1 MYMRKTN
8 WVISLSSLFLS
19 VTQQQLCAADCKRP
33 VQGPPGPIGTKG
45 VFDFNSLT
53 SVAGLEFL
61 IGPTGP
67 TNPAGITGPP
77 GMTGAQGLPGAMGAT
92 GALGPTG
99 PAGET
104 GATGAMGAT
113 GDPGLTGPQGAQGPT
128 GAQGA
133 QGATGAQGV
142 QGATGA
148 QGAQGATG
156 PQGAQGLTG
165 AQGAQG
171 PTGPQGAQGPTG
183 AQGAQGPTGPQGAQ
197 GPTGAQGVQGP
208 TGLCCGGGLTGPEG
222 AAGPQGPTGP
232 AGPTGVTGSSFTT
245 QIYATFGMTLLARV
259 AQSNIFPLGGTLPS
273 ETLQPGQF
281 NTDPSGRFPL
291 SFFMPAEGIP
301 SGVSAILSGGTG
313 ANQGLV
319 TISVPGTYLITI
331 GVAAEGGDPGVPV
344 PGTTY
349 ASEAVAA
356 LRMGTSIN
364 TLTPFAGGYLM
375 SRGRT
380 NPLNPV
386 AMNPN
391 FPDYLAEDTLITTT
405 FVIQIPTVP
414 MYLDIANCNPSL
426 MADGNNGIVQID
438 TDNPAYAPSVV
449 LTILQIGP

>member
-1 MYMRKTN
+1 MMYMRKTN

-183 AQGAQGPTGPQGAQ
+183 
-197 GPTGAQGVQGP
+197 
-208 TGLCCGGGLTGPEG
+208 
-222 AAGPQGPTGP
+222 P

-391 FPDYLAEDTLITTT
+391 FPEI
-405 FVIQIPTVP
+405 
-414 MYLDIANCNPSL
+414 
-426 MADGNNGIVQID
+426 
-438 TDNPAYAPSVV
+438 
-449 LTILQIGP
+449 